1 MEAKKAVGTAEE
13 SGDVRFS
20 MRVDSEG
27 RKLSEAQQ
35 EFFKDSKVR
44 DEEGRLLTVYHATDN
59 DFTVFD
65 REKLGMVTDSN
76 ADDVS
81 FAATAHIGFWFNS
94 DNIQKK
100 TAQDKALSGY
110 LKIENP
116 YYVDSI
122 RALSEQT
129 ADIYGENYDELQERF
144 ESRDYKAARELGE
157 RFADWLKQEGYDGVI
172 VNDEEFG
179 GTSYMVLDSNQFKN
193 RTNQTPTE
201 NPDIRYSMRGENWK
215 PTLDKVEWRIVNY
228 AIENKTGKELTETTD
243 YFFRKEKGKTVF
255 GIYSTDDSTLLYAVH
270 GERAYKEYNS
280 VKDFKEEIENAAYS
294 GAKGFGPWDE
304 AVWVQYRT
312 NIADRGSALAPGRRS
327 GDDTLHGGQQRR
339 NTNGALRNV
348 LKNIFSERQTDGSR
362 GSGEPGGS
370 RGLTVSDLGKIQYQ
384 LRIEDKN
391 RLDILDKQETRLTAD
406 LKTLEKAYAE
416 TIRAEY
422 ERSIKPSEETS
433 RRAAEINRKA
443 AKRKPTE
450 QKREPPAVV
459 LFFICS
465 ARECSLLYHSVPAA
479 AVQAALQGS
488 PPAHR
493 QGKRPFRSSSYTPS
507 MP

>member
-1 MEAKKAVGTAEE
+1 
-13 SGDVRFS
+13 
-20 MRVDSEG
+20 MRIDSEG

-44 DEEGRLLTVYHATDN
+44 DEEGRLMLVYHATDN

-65 REKLGMVTDSN
+65 REKLGVVTDSN

-144 ESRDYKAARELGE
+144 ESRDYKAVRELGE

-201 NPDIRYSMRGENWK
+201 NPDIRYSKRRGNFSKALTSDEWK
-215 PTLDKVEWRIVNY
+215 KYNNAMTSKMDAGLRINDHAMLVESEKGDYSYKLVIYDNTLPDNPISAVY
-228 AIENKTGKELTETTD
+228 AIVARQDPNAKRNFYERDVAKFIADMEDKYDKWTKHKG
-243 YFFRKEKGKTVF
+243 FFKSYSRDIGYVF
-255 GIYSTDDSTLLYAVH
+255 GRYSNESGRFYRYGRPIQSST
-270 GERAYKEYNS
+270 
-280 VKDFKEEIENAAYS
+280 ENIRQES
-294 GAKGFGPWDE
+294 
-304 AVWVQYRT
+304 T
-312 NIADRGSALAPGRRS
+312 GSR
-327 GDDTLHGGQQRR
+327 
-339 NTNGALRNV
+339 V
-348 LKNIFSERQTDGSR
+348 SERVGEAGSI
-362 GSGEPGGS
+362 
-370 RGLTVSDLGKIQYQ
+370 SDLGKIQYQ

-416 TIRAEY
+416 AIRAEY
-422 ERSIKPSEETS
+422 ERSIKPGEETS
-433 RRAAEINRKA
+433 KRAAEINRKA

-450 QKREPPAVV
+450 QKREPQAEQVHKKWT
-459 LFFICS
+459 IEK
-465 ARECSLLYHSVPAA
+465 RDLLW
-479 AVQAALQGS
+479 
-488 PPAHR
+488 
-493 QGKRPFRSSSYTPS
+493 
-507 MP
+507 

>member
-1 MEAKKAVGTAEE
+1 
-13 SGDVRFS
+13 

-44 DEEGRLLTVYHATDN
+44 DEDGRLLTVYHGSDKE
-59 DFTVFD
+59 FFVFD
-65 REKLGMVTDSN
+65 RTKARANMDIQG
-76 ADDVS
+76 S
-81 FAATAHIGFWFNS
+81 FFSPWEIDAQGYGGKVGEYYL
-94 DNIQKK
+94 NIVNP
-100 TAQDKALSGY
+100 ASEAMGYKALKKFQGQNGAGI
-110 LKIENP
+110 K
-116 YYVDSI
+116 
-122 RALSEQT
+122 
-129 ADIYGENYDELQERF
+129 
-144 ESRDYKAARELGE
+144 AREYLQS
-157 RFADWLKQEGYDGVI
+157 LGYDGV
-172 VNDEEFG
+172 NNGGEEYIAFE
-179 GTSYMVLDSNQFKN
+179 SNQIKSV
-193 RTNQTPTE
+193 TNQTPTE

-416 TIRAEY
+416 AIRAEY
-422 ERSIKPSEETS
+422 ERSIKPGEETS

-465 ARECSLLYHSVPAA
+465 ARECSLLYHPVPGA
-479 AVQAALQGS
+479 AVQAAPQGS

>member
-1 MEAKKAVGTAEE
+1 M
-13 SGDVRFS
+13 
-20 MRVDSEG
+20 
-27 RKLSEAQQ
+27 L
-35 EFFKDSKVR
+35 
-44 DEEGRLLTVYHATDN
+44 VYHATDN

-65 REKLGMVTDSN
+65 REKLGVVTDSN

-201 NPDIRYSMRGENWK
+201 NPDIRYSKRRGNFSKALTSDEWK
-215 PTLDKVEWRIVNY
+215 KYNNAMTSKMDAGLRINDHAMLVESEKGGYSYKLVIYDNTLPDNPISAVY
-228 AIENKTGKELTETTD
+228 AIVARQDPNAKRNFYERDVAEFITKAEDKYDNGRVLQRIYNSFNKHSG
-243 YFFRKEKGKTVF
+243 YVF
-255 GIYSTDDSTLLYAVH
+255 GQYNPKSGRIHLYGRAVQSST
-270 GERAYKEYNS
+270 
-280 VKDFKEEIENAAYS
+280 ENIRQESA
-294 GAKGFGPWDE
+294 
-304 AVWVQYRT
+304 
-312 NIADRGSALAPGRRS
+312 GSR
-327 GDDTLHGGQQRR
+327 
-339 NTNGALRNV
+339 
-348 LKNIFSERQTDGSR
+348 ISERVGEAGSI
-362 GSGEPGGS
+362 SGLS
-370 RGLTVSDLGKIQYQ
+370 KVKYQ

-416 TIRAEY
+416 AIRAEY
-422 ERSIKPSEETS
+422 ERSIKPGEETS
-433 RRAAEINRKA
+433 RRAAEINKKA

-450 QKREPPAVV
+450 QKREPLVVV

-465 ARECSLLYHSVPAA
+465 ARECS
-479 AVQAALQGS
+479 
-488 PPAHR
+488 
-493 QGKRPFRSSSYTPS
+493 
-507 MP
+507 

>member
-1 MEAKKAVGTAEE
+1 M
-13 SGDVRFS
+13 
-20 MRVDSEG
+20 
-27 RKLSEAQQ
+27 L
-35 EFFKDSKVR
+35 
-44 DEEGRLLTVYHATDN
+44 VYHATDN

-65 REKLGMVTDSN
+65 REKLGVVTDSN

-201 NPDIRYSMRGENWK
+201 NPDIRYSKRRGSFSKALTSDEWK
-215 PTLDKVEWRIVNY
+215 KYNNAMTSKVDAGLRINDHAMLVESEKGDYSYKLVIYDNTLPDNPISAVY
-228 AIENKTGKELTETTD
+228 AIVARQDPNAKSNFYERDVAKFIVDMEDKYDKWTKHKG
-243 YFFRKEKGKTVF
+243 FFKSYSRDIGYVF
-255 GIYSTDDSTLLYAVH
+255 GRYSNESGRFYRYGRAVQSSTENIRQESAGRGVS
-270 GERAYKEYNS
+270 ERAGE
-280 VKDFKEEIENAAYS
+280 
-294 GAKGFGPWDE
+294 
-304 AVWVQYRT
+304 
-312 NIADRGSALAPGRRS
+312 
-327 GDDTLHGGQQRR
+327 
-339 NTNGALRNV
+339 
-348 LKNIFSERQTDGSR
+348 DGSI
-362 GSGEPGGS
+362 
-370 RGLTVSDLGKIQYQ
+370 SDLGKVQYQ

-416 TIRAEY
+416 AIRAEY

-459 LFFICS
+459 LFFI
-465 ARECSLLYHSVPAA
+465 
-479 AVQAALQGS
+479 GFGN
-488 PPAHR
+488 HR
-493 QGKRPFRSSSYTPS
+493 LCRWRCPVKKL
-507 MP
+507 